1 MSVVSGQ
8 NLFLH
13 FANIVDFYF
22 LPLLDPMDDVREF
35 LHSQART
42 FMISDNFVM
51 KEPLPLG
58 TVEFLATLSTED
70 GGIMGGR
77 LFNQVK

>member
-1 MSVVSGQ
+1 
-8 NLFLH
+8 
-13 FANIVDFYF
+13 
-22 LPLLDPMDDVREF
+22 MDDVREF